1 MDFLI
6 QSKNIESI
14 FILSKIALITSSQH
28 AIPHGGIGQFTK
40 SITLLLQ
47 SHGHE
52 VHIVFDKKPKN
63 KFLLD
68 VGDRQFYNTK
78 PLRSE
83 PSEDRHSQGIDY
95 AKIENFRSVLQ
106 SLDDLKYDYYLVNTP
121 EAFDSISQI
130 KTKSKVILYTH
141 LFNQIFPEQ
150 AGKSVF
156 TPEYVSHFNSF
167 MYGDHIVATQTEH
180 NRQRLLAQGVKN
192 CLVMPMPLPEREL
205 LVSSQNVEK
214 SGVLYIG
221 THSPGKNPSAY
232 ISAMKKLKLPVK
244 IMTSPKSAKTFEKK
258 LQQAGITNYDIRVGI
273 TGQEKVDFIKSCKVF
288 YNTSLL
294 ESYSFAFLECVGHM
308 PVVVLDRQIWSD
320 NFDSKFYHK
329 VSTRKAHEK
338 ILELYNNLYNDDAL
352 DYVKRLDQTARDA
365 WGKI

>member
-1 MDFLI
+1 MR
-6 QSKNIESI
+6 
-14 FILSKIALITSSQH
+14 LSKIAIVTSSQH

-40 SITLLLQ
+40 SITELLQ
-47 SHGHE
+47 SQGHE
-52 VHIVFDKKPKN
+52 VHLLFDKKPKN

-68 VGDRQFYNTK
+68 VGDRQFYTAK
-78 PLRSE
+78 PLRTI

-95 AKIENFRSVLQ
+95 SKIQNFKHIIESMN
-106 SLDDLKYDYYLVNTP
+106 DMEYDYYLVNTP
-121 EAFDSISQI
+121 EAFDSISQV

-156 TPEYVSHFNSF
+156 TPEYVEHFNSF

-180 NRQRLLAQGVKN
+180 NRQRLISQGVKN
-192 CLVMPMPLPEREL
+192 CVVMPMLMPERDL
-205 LVSSQNVEK
+205 LVSSNDIEK

-232 ISAMKKLKLPVK
+232 IKAMSKTGLPCKV
-244 IMTSPKSAKTFEKK
+244 MTSAKGKIKFEQNFKK
-258 LQQAGITNYDIRVGI
+258 AGITNYDIRVGI
-273 TGQEKVDFIKSCKVF
+273 TGREKVDFIKSCKVF

-308 PVVVLDRQIWSD
+308 PVVVLDSQNWTD

-329 VSTRKAHEK
+329 VNTRKAHEK
-338 ILELYNNLYNDDAL
+338 IMELYNSSYNDDAL
-352 DYVKRLDQTARDA
+352 DYVNILDLNAKTA
-365 WGKI
+365 WSKL